1 MVFKNGSVMQK
12 KTACP
17 LDCFDAC
24 SVIVEE
30 GKLKGDKAHPYT
42 NGYLCPHLNHFWK
55 HERILQPLLKGE
67 PVSMQRALE
76 HLQSLIRDAQEGNGI
91 LHYRGSGNFGLMQAV
106 TDHFFASVNATLTDG
121 SLCDG
126 AGEAGV
132 IEGRGANHV
141 LPPEQIAASE
151 VVVVWGRNIP
161 VTNSHLL
168 PFLKG
173 KQLVVI
179 DPVRTELA
187 ERADIHIQIKP
198 GGDLLYALLLA
209 RFIIIEGMHDEA
221 YLQAFGAAY
230 EEYYELTQTVR
241 IKAVLEMIGLSLGDI
256 GRVLD
261 AIRGKKV
268 AILTGVGIQKY
279 RHGDEVMRAIDALGV
294 LLGLF
299 GKAGSGVGFLGS
311 SSAGIASPFARAR
324 RFEPKATA
332 SFSDYDLVFVQGAN
346 PAAQMPDALRA
357 ADSLGKAGHLV
368 YFGLYENETS
378 KMAELVIPAKTFL
391 EKADIRTAYGHNAML
406 EMPVCESSA
415 AGISEYDLSAALC
428 RAFGVEIESEDAY
441 LEHFASF
448 GEAEGEST
456 LVRGREAIPY
466 SEGFETD
473 DGQFLFLE
481 EYDFDFDMDEDYF
494 LITPKSA
501 HSLNSQFDRETHV
514 YMHPSC
520 GHAEDTMLRLSSAS
534 GSVVLPL
541 RYDDRLLE
549 GCVLIYAGTPGVN
562 NLTPSVLSYE
572 GKNACYQANKIKVE
586 PC

>member
-1 MVFKNGSVMQK
+1 MQK

-24 SVIVEE
+24 SVLADG
-30 GKLKGDKAHPYT
+30 GKLKGDKEHPYT

-55 HERILQPLLKGE
+55 HDRIVRPMLHGE
-67 PVSMQRALE
+67 AVSMETALE
-76 HLQSLIRDAQEGNGI
+76 HLKSLIKDAKAGNGM
-91 LHYRGSGNFGLMQAV
+91 LHYRGSGNFGLMQGV
-106 TDHFFASVNATLTDG
+106 TDHFFASVGATLTDG

-132 IEGRGANHV
+132 VAGRGVNRV
-141 LPPEQIAASE
+141 LPPEQVAASD
-151 VVVVWGRNIP
+151 VVIVWGRNIP

-173 KQLVVI
+173 KELIVI

-187 ERADIHIQIKP
+187 DRADVHIQIKP
-198 GGDLLYALLLA
+198 GGDLYYALLLA
-209 RFIIIEGMHDEA
+209 RFIIIEGMYDKA
-221 YLQAFGAAY
+221 YLESHAEAY

-241 IKAVLEMIGLSLGDI
+241 IKAVLDTIGLSLGDI

-261 AIRGKKV
+261 RVRGKKV
-268 AILTGVGIQKY
+268 AVLTGVGVQKY
-279 RHGDEVMRAIDALGV
+279 RHGDEVLRAIDALGA

-299 GKAGSGVGFLGS
+299 GREGCGVGFLGS
-311 SSAGIASPFARAR
+311 SAAGIDSPFAKAR

-332 SFSDYDLVFVQGAN
+332 AFSDYDLVFVQGAN
-346 PAAQMPDALRA
+346 PAAQMPDSQRV
-357 ADSLGKAGHLV
+357 ADSLGKAGHVV

-391 EKADIRTAYGHNAML
+391 EKTDIRTAYGHNAML
-406 EMPVCESSA
+406 WMSPVESSA
-415 AGISEYDLSAALC
+415 VGISEYDLSTALC
-428 RAFGVEIESEDAY
+428 AAFGVGIESEQHY
-441 LEHFASF
+441 LEHFAAF
-448 GEAEGEST
+448 GEAQGDKV
-456 LVRGREAIPY
+456 LVRGRAAVPY
-466 SEGFETD
+466 RDGFDTD

-481 EYDFDFDMDEDYF
+481 EYDVDFDMHDDLF
-494 LITPKSA
+494 LVTPKSPR
-501 HSLNSQFDRETHV
+501 SLNSQFERESRV
-514 YMHPSC
+514 YMHPAC
-520 GHAEDTMLRLSSAS
+520 GYAEGTVMRVSSAT
-534 GSVVLPL
+534 GSVTLPL
-541 RYDDRLLE
+541 GHDDRLLE
-549 GCVLIYAGTPGVN
+549 ECVLIYAGTPGVN